1 MFGQLGVEPLIPCS
15 GIEADWKIPH
25 DSFSRFRRPPALMN
39 EIRGEKVSFRKE
51 DIVALHSLPS
61 AQAHEPYIVHAPQKR
76 GLARLVF
83 TTTILISAIFLFFGA
98 AVLAAIEGGF
108 LDGPLNARAQTALNS
123 AIGNAYHAEVGR
135 TVLRVTSTGALAL
148 KAQNVTLVEN
158 ASNKRLVTT
167 NSVFIELNPLALL
180 TGRIAVSRLEAEGA
194 TLDPSLLPQGKPI
207 DLTAIRVDGV
217 ATGLEAVFNQMDSIA
232 QLIGR
237 SNTDI
242 VRIADLQLS
251 FAGPRLRAIP
261 VVVKSIDFRRSDD
274 GSMQIDGLFTV
285 DGESAELHLRAG
297 HENGRIA
304 TIDGAAT
311 GLPLAAFLYRNQTG
325 TEQAF
330 GIRSSADLS
339 IQATRAGDGVTPA
352 LHLKGQSADGVFDA
366 GGFSSELK
374 PSEVNITY
382 DFARDR
388 VEILPSMVRIGRST
402 FPFTGAI
409 ADLDPAAAAGKQGFS
424 IDLLLQSANSSPVDV
439 PEAPLIFDA
448 KAQGRFL
455 PETHELVFEE
465 LTVSSGL
472 GTAAGSLSMTF
483 GDTSPQISFALLT
496 SKIQSAAVKQLWP
509 WWVGKTARRWVVNN
523 IFGGTVTD
531 GRIEVSL
538 PMGRIT
544 RTVGPVDLN
553 ADELSVQFN
562 IDDARVNLAGDIP
575 PLRDAAGAFK
585 LKGERL
591 DVDIQRG
598 AAYFPS
604 GRSVTLNGGDFVI
617 PNTYEKPLIAEM
629 KLDVG
634 GQADAIAELVSYRPI
649 LALQRTPFKPEDFSG
664 EMTARVGARFGLVT
678 AQQPPPPQWQA
689 EMLLDGVTV
698 NKPMAGRA
706 VSDIK
711 GSLRIDPQ
719 QAVLEAKA
727 NVDGGMMDISVVE
740 PVGAD
745 STAKRKREISGTLND
760 EVLAKLA
767 PGLSGIVSGPVA
779 LDIQI
784 DDTDRQMVSADLGRA
799 SISLPWIG
807 WSKGAGI
814 GAKATFSVLVTDDVA
829 RIDDLKLTGDG
840 FGASGALA
848 LDKSGLNS
856 GEFSS
861 VQLSKGDS
869 YAVNIKRQKSGF
881 AVSVNGSSADIRPI
895 IESMRNAPGGDDGDG
910 KRIAIDANL
919 QKVTGFHAET
929 LSNVNLSYAARGRQI
944 DAVDLSAVTDSGQ
957 AVVAK
962 LTKNG
967 ADNILELTSGDAGSL
982 ARFANIYS
990 NMRGGLLNLKLRD
1003 RGGSSWRGNV
1013 DIRKFSL
1020 VNEAR
1025 LQSIVSTPTGA
1036 DGRSLNQAVKKNI
1049 DVSSARFERGSAN
1062 VALDN
1067 GSVAIEGG
1075 VVRGVDVGATFQG
1088 TVRDKN
1094 GNMDMTG
1101 TFMPAYGLNRLFGE
1115 LPIIGVLLGNGRD
1128 RGLLGITFKLV
1139 GPFAKPNLTIN
1150 PLSIIAPGVFR
1161 SIFEFQ

>member
-1 MFGQLGVEPLIPCS
+1 
-15 GIEADWKIPH
+15 
-25 DSFSRFRRPPALMN
+25 MN

-61 AQAHEPYIVHAPQKR
+61 AQAHDPCIVHAPNKR
-76 GLARLVF
+76 GITHRVF
-83 TTTILISAIFLFFGA
+83 TATAFIVSIVLLLGA
-98 AVLAAIEGGF
+98 ALVAAIEGGA
-108 LDGPLNARAQTALNS
+108 LDEPLNARAQAALNA
-123 AIGNAYHAEVGR
+123 AIGSGYHAEVGS
-135 TVLRVTSTGALAL
+135 TVLRVTASGALAL
-148 KAQNVTLVEN
+148 KARDVTLVQN
-158 ASNKRLVTT
+158 VSDKRLVTT
-167 NSVFIELNPLALL
+167 NSVFIELNPLALI
-180 TGRIAVSRLEAEGA
+180 TGRIAVSRIEAEGA

-207 DLTAIRVDGV
+207 DLTAIRVADV
-217 ATGLEAVFNQMDSIA
+217 AAGLEVVFNQIDSIS
-232 QLIGR
+232 QLISR
-237 SNTDI
+237 SNTET
-242 VRIADLQLS
+242 VRIADLRLS
-251 FAGPRLRAIP
+251 FAGLRQRIVP
-261 VVVKSIDFRRSDD
+261 VVVETLDFKRTAD
-274 GSMQIDGLFTV
+274 GSMQIDGVFSI
-285 DGESAELHLRAG
+285 DEQSSELHLRADRQ
-297 HENGRIA
+297 NGRI
-304 TIDGAAT
+304 TTLDGSAV
-311 GLPLAAFLYRNQTG
+311 GLPLSAFLHRGDTA
-325 TEQAF
+325 TELAF
-330 GIRSSADLS
+330 GVTSSADLT
-339 IQATRAGDGVTPA
+339 IKATRAAENTIPTLQLNGRSNGGA
-352 LHLKGQSADGVFDA
+352 FDA
-366 GGFSSELK
+366 GGFTSELK
-374 PSEVNITY
+374 PSELNVSY
-382 DFARDR
+382 DFARNR
-388 VEILPSMVRIGRST
+388 IEILPSIVRVGRST

-409 ADLDPAAAAGKQGFS
+409 ADLDPAVLAGKKGFS
-424 IDLLLQSANSSPVDV
+424 IDLLAQSASSSPIDV
-439 PEAPLIFDA
+439 SEAPLTFDA
-448 KAQGRFL
+448 KAQGRYL
-455 PETHELVFEE
+455 PESHELLFDE
-465 LTVSSGL
+465 LTVASGL

-496 SKIQSAAVKQLWP
+496 SKIQAAAVKQLWP
-509 WWVGKTARRWVVNN
+509 WWVGKNARRWVINN
-523 IFGGTVTD
+523 VFGGTVTE
-531 GRIEVSL
+531 GKLEVFL

-544 RTVGPVDLN
+544 RTVGPIDLN

-562 IDDARVNLAGDIP
+562 IADTRINLAGDIP

-591 DVDIQRG
+591 DVEIERG
-598 AAYFPS
+598 TAYFPS
-604 GRSVTLNGGDFVI
+604 GRSATVTGGDFVI

-629 KLDVG
+629 KLDVA

-664 EMTARVGARFGLVT
+664 EMTAEVGARFGLIT
-678 AQQPPPPQWQA
+678 AQKPPPPLWQA
-689 EMLLDGVTV
+689 QMLLNGVTV
-698 NKPMAGRA
+698 NKPFAGRNI
-706 VSDIK
+706 SDIN
-711 GSLRIDPQ
+711 GTLRIDPN
-719 QAVLEAKA
+719 QAVLDAKA
-727 NVDGGMMDISVVE
+727 DIDGGEMNISVIE
-740 PVGAD
+740 PVGSA
-745 STAKRKREISGTLND
+745 STVKRKREISGTLND
-760 EVLAKLA
+760 GELAKLA
-767 PGLSGIVSGPVA
+767 PGLAGIISGPVA
-779 LDIQI
+779 LDILINDNDQH
-784 DDTDRQMVSADLGRA
+784 TVSADLGNA

-814 GAKATFSVLVTDDVA
+814 GAKATFSASTTDGVTH
-829 RIDDLKLTGDG
+829 IDGLKLNGDG
-840 FGASGALA
+840 FGAAGALV

-861 VQLSKGDS
+861 VQLSKGDN
-869 YAVNIKRQKSGF
+869 YAVSIKRQKNGF
-881 AVSVNGSSADIRPI
+881 AVNVNGSSADMRPV
-895 IESMRNAPGGDDGDG
+895 IESLRSGSGDGDGGGDGDG
-910 KRIAIDANL
+910 KRIAISANL
-919 QKVTGFHAET
+919 QQVTGFHSET
-929 LSNVNLSYAARGRQI
+929 LSNVNLNYAARGKQI

-957 AVVAK
+957 AVVATI
-962 LTKNG
+962 TKNG

-1003 RGGSSWRGNV
+1003 RGGSSWRGSV

-1067 GSVAIEGG
+1067 GSIAVDSG

-1115 LPIIGVLLGNGRD
+1115 LPIIGVILGNGRD

>member
-1 MFGQLGVEPLIPCS
+1 
-15 GIEADWKIPH
+15 
-25 DSFSRFRRPPALMN
+25 MN

-51 DIVALHSLPS
+51 DIVVLHSLPS
-61 AQAHEPYIVHAPQKR
+61 AQAHDPCIVHAPNKR
-76 GLARLVF
+76 GIAHLVF
-83 TTTILISAIFLFFGA
+83 TATAVIASIVLLLGA
-98 AVLAAIEGGF
+98 ALVAAIEGGF
-108 LDGPLNARAQTALNS
+108 LDEPLNARAQTALNA
-123 AIGNAYHAEVGR
+123 AIGSGYHAEVGS
-135 TVLRVTSTGALAL
+135 TVLRVTGNGALAL
-148 KAQNVTLVEN
+148 KAQDVTLVEN
-158 ASNKRLVTT
+158 VSNKRLVTT
-167 NSVFIELNPLALL
+167 NSVFIELNPLALV
-180 TGRIAVSRLEAEGA
+180 TGRIAVSRIEAEGA

-207 DLTAIRVDGV
+207 DLTAIRVADV
-217 ATGLEAVFNQMDSIA
+217 AGGLEVVFNQIDSIS
-232 QLIGR
+232 QLISR
-237 SNTDI
+237 SNTET
-242 VRIADLQLS
+242 VRIADLRLS
-251 FAGPRLRAIP
+251 FAGLRQRIVP
-261 VVVKSIDFRRSDD
+261 VVVETLDFKRTAD
-274 GSMQIDGLFTV
+274 GSMQIDGAFSV
-285 DGESAELHLRAG
+285 DGQSSELHLRADRQS
-297 HENGRIA
+297 GRIA
-304 TIDGAAT
+304 TLNGSAI
-311 GLPLAAFLYRNQTG
+311 GLPLSAFLHRNDTA
-325 TEQAF
+325 TELAF
-330 GIRSSADLS
+330 GIKSSADLA
-339 IQATRAGDGVTPA
+339 IKATRAAENTPPA
-352 LHLKGQSADGVFDA
+352 LQLNGRSNGGAFDA
-366 GGFSSELK
+366 GGFTSELKSSELNV
-374 PSEVNITY
+374 SY

-388 VEILPSMVRIGRST
+388 IEILPSMVRVGRST

-409 ADLDPAAAAGKQGFS
+409 ADIDPAVLAGKKGFS
-424 IDLLLQSANSSPVDV
+424 IDLLLQAASSSPVDV
-439 PEAPLIFDA
+439 SEAPLMFDA
-448 KAQGRFL
+448 KAQGRYL
-455 PETHELVFEE
+455 SESRQLVFDE
-465 LTVSSGL
+465 LTVASGL

-483 GDTSPQISFALLT
+483 GETSPQISFALLT

-509 WWVGKTARRWVVNN
+509 WWVGKTARRWVTNN

-531 GRIEVSL
+531 GKIEVFL

-544 RTVGPVDLN
+544 RTVGPIDLN
-553 ADELSVQFN
+553 AEELSVEFN
-562 IDDARVNLAGDIP
+562 IADTRVNLAGDIP

-591 DVDIQRG
+591 DVEIERG
-598 AAYFPS
+598 TAYFPS
-604 GRSVTLNGGDFVI
+604 GRSATVNGGNFVI

-664 EMTARVGARFGLVT
+664 EMTAQVGARFGLVT
-678 AQQPPPPQWQA
+678 AQKPPPPQWQA
-689 EMLLDGVTV
+689 EMLLNGVTV
-698 NKPMAGRA
+698 NKPIAGRA
-706 VSDIK
+706 ISDIK
-711 GSLRIDPQ
+711 GSMRIDPQ

-727 NVDGGMMDISVVE
+727 DIDGGPMDISLVE

-745 STAKRKREISGTLND
+745 STVKRKREVSGTLD
-760 EVLAKLA
+760 DKALAKLA
-767 PGLSGIVSGPVA
+767 PGLAGIVSGPVA

-784 DDTDRQMVSADLGRA
+784 DDTDRQTVSADLGNA
-799 SISLPWIG
+799 AISLPWIG

-814 GAKATFSVLVTDDVA
+814 GAKATFSVSTTDA
-829 RIDDLKLTGDG
+829 LAHIDDLKLTGDG
-840 FGASGALA
+840 FGASGALV
-848 LDKSGLNS
+848 LDKTGLNS

-861 VQLSKGDS
+861 VQLSKGDN
-869 YAVNIKRQKSGF
+869 YAVSIKRQKSGF
-881 AVSVNGSSADIRPI
+881 GVSVNGSSADIRPI
-895 IESMRNAPGGDDGDG
+895 IESMRTSSGDNDGDG
-910 KRIAIDANL
+910 KRITIDASL
-919 QKVTGFHAET
+919 QQVTGFHSET
-929 LSNVNLSYAARGRQI
+929 LSNVNLSYAARGKQI

-1003 RGGSSWRGNV
+1003 RGGSSWRGNI

-1067 GSVAIEGG
+1067 GSIAIEGG

>member
-1 MFGQLGVEPLIPCS
+1 
-15 GIEADWKIPH
+15 
-25 DSFSRFRRPPALMN
+25 MN

-61 AQAHEPYIVHAPQKR
+61 AQAHDPCIVHAPNKR
-76 GLARLVF
+76 GIMHLAF
-83 TTTILISAIFLFFGA
+83 TIA
-98 AVLAAIEGGF
+98 AVVASIILLIGALLVAAIEGGF
-108 LDGPLNARAQTALNS
+108 LDEPLNARAQMALNTATGS
-123 AIGNAYHAEVGR
+123 NYHAEVGS
-135 TVLRVTSTGALAL
+135 TVLRVTSNGALAL

-167 NSVFIELNPLALL
+167 NSVFIELNPLALM
-180 TGRIAVSRLEAEGA
+180 TGRIAVSRIEAEGA
-194 TLDPSLLPQGKPI
+194 MLDPSLLPQGKPI
-207 DLTAIRVDGV
+207 DLAAIRVADV
-217 ATGLEAVFNQMDSIA
+217 ADGLEVVFSQIDNIS

-237 SNTDI
+237 SDTET

-251 FAGPRLRAIP
+251 FSGPRQRVVP
-261 VVVKSIDFRRSDD
+261 VVVETVDFKRTAD
-274 GSMQIDGLFTV
+274 GSMQIDGVFSV
-285 DGESAELHLRAG
+285 DGQSSQLHLRADRQS
-297 HENGRIA
+297 GRVTA
-304 TIDGAAT
+304 LDGSAI
-311 GLPLAAFLYRNQTG
+311 GLPLSAFLHRDDTA
-325 TEQAF
+325 TELAF
-330 GIRSSADLS
+330 GIKSSADLS
-339 IQATRAGDGVTPA
+339 IKATRAAENTPPTLQLNGRSNGGA
-352 LHLKGQSADGVFDA
+352 FDA
-366 GGFSSELK
+366 GGFTSELK
-374 PSEVNITY
+374 PSELNVSY
-382 DFARDR
+382 DFVRDR
-388 VEILPSMVRIGRST
+388 IEILPSMVRVGRST

-409 ADLDPAAAAGKQGFS
+409 ADLDPAALAGKKGFS
-424 IDLLLQSANSSPVDV
+424 VDLLLQSASSSPIDV
-439 PEAPLIFDA
+439 TEAPLIFDA
-448 KAQGRFL
+448 KAQGRYL
-455 PETHELVFEE
+455 PESHQLVFDE
-465 LTVSSGL
+465 LTVASGL

-483 GDTSPQISFALLT
+483 GETSPQISFALLT

-509 WWVGKTARRWVVNN
+509 WWVGKTARRWVINN

-531 GRIEVSL
+531 GKIEVFL

-544 RTVGPVDLN
+544 RTVGPIDLN
-553 ADELSVQFN
+553 AEELSVQFN
-562 IDDARVNLAGDIP
+562 IADARVNLAGDIP
-575 PLRDAAGAFK
+575 PLRDAAGAFN
-585 LKGERL
+585 LKGERM
-591 DVDIQRG
+591 DVKIQRG
-598 AAYFPS
+598 TAYFPS
-604 GRSVTLNGGDFVI
+604 GRSATVNGGDFVI

-629 KLDVG
+629 KLDVA

-664 EMTARVGARFGLVT
+664 EMTAQVGARFGLVT
-678 AQQPPPPQWQA
+678 AQKPPPPQWQA
-689 EMLLDGVTV
+689 QMSLNGVTV
-698 NKPMAGRA
+698 NKPFAGRNI
-706 VSDIK
+706 SDIK
-711 GSLRIDPQ
+711 GTMRIDPV

-727 NVDGGMMDISVVE
+727 DIDGGEMNISVVE
-740 PVGAD
+740 PVGAS
-745 STAKRKREISGTLND
+745 STVARKREISGTLND
-760 EVLAKLA
+760 GDLAKLA
-767 PGLSGIVSGPVA
+767 PGLAGIVSGPVG
-779 LDIQI
+779 LDILVNDNDQH
-784 DDTDRQMVSADLGRA
+784 TVSADLGNA
-799 SISLPWIG
+799 SLSLPWIG

-814 GAKATFSVLVTDDVA
+814 GAKATFSATTTEGVTQ
-829 RIDDLKLTGDG
+829 ISNLKLNGDG
-840 FGASGALA
+840 FGAAGSLV

-861 VQLSKGDS
+861 VHLSKGDN

-881 AVSVNGSSADIRPI
+881 AVSVNGSSADMRPV
-895 IESMRNAPGGDDGDG
+895 IESLRNGSGDGDGDG
-910 KRIAIDANL
+910 KRIAINANL
-919 QKVTGFHAET
+919 QQVTGFHSEA
-929 LSNVNLSYAARGRQI
+929 LSNVNLNYVARGKQI

-962 LTKNG
+962 LTKDG
-967 ADNILELTSGDAGSL
+967 ADNTLELTSGDAGSL

-1003 RGGSSWRGNV
+1003 RGGSSWRGNI

-1025 LQSIVSTPTGA
+1025 LQSIVSTPAGA
-1036 DGRSLNQAVKKNI
+1036 DGRSLNQAVKRDI

-1067 GSVAIEGG
+1067 GSIVIDGG

>member
-1 MFGQLGVEPLIPCS
+1 
-15 GIEADWKIPH
+15 
-25 DSFSRFRRPPALMN
+25 MN

-61 AQAHEPYIVHAPQKR
+61 AQAHDPCIVHAPNKR
-76 GLARLVF
+76 GITHLAF
-83 TTTILISAIFLFFGA
+83 TIA
-98 AVLAAIEGGF
+98 AVVASIILLIGALLVAAIEGGF
-108 LDGPLNARAQTALNS
+108 LDEPLNARAQMALNTATGS
-123 AIGNAYHAEVGR
+123 NYHAEVGS
-135 TVLRVTSTGALAL
+135 TVLRVTSNGALAL

-167 NSVFIELNPLALL
+167 NSVFIELNPLALI
-180 TGRIAVSRLEAEGA
+180 TGRIAVSRIEAEGA
-194 TLDPSLLPQGKPI
+194 MLDPSLLPQGKPI
-207 DLTAIRVDGV
+207 DLAAIRVADV
-217 ATGLEAVFNQMDSIA
+217 ADGLEVVFSQIDNIS

-237 SNTDI
+237 SDTET

-251 FAGPRLRAIP
+251 FAGPRQRVVP
-261 VVVKSIDFRRSDD
+261 VVVETVDFKRTAD
-274 GSMQIDGLFTV
+274 GSMQIDGVFSV
-285 DGESAELHLRAG
+285 DGQSSQLHLRADWQS
-297 HENGRIA
+297 GRVTA
-304 TIDGAAT
+304 LDGSAI
-311 GLPLAAFLYRNQTG
+311 GLPLSAFLHRDDTA
-325 TEQAF
+325 TELAF
-330 GIRSSADLS
+330 GIKSSADLT
-339 IQATRAGDGVTPA
+339 IKATRAAENTPPTLQLSGRSNDGA
-352 LHLKGQSADGVFDA
+352 FDA
-366 GGFSSELK
+366 GGFTSELK
-374 PSEVNITY
+374 PSELNVSY

-388 VEILPSMVRIGRST
+388 IEILPSMVRVGRST

-409 ADLDPAAAAGKQGFS
+409 ADLDPAVLAGKTGFS
-424 IDLLLQSANSSPVDV
+424 IDLLLQAASSSPVDV
-439 PEAPLIFDA
+439 TEAPLIFDA
-448 KAQGRFL
+448 KAQGRYL
-455 PETHELVFEE
+455 PESHQLVFDE
-465 LTVSSGL
+465 LTVASGL

-483 GDTSPQISFALLT
+483 GETSPQISFALLT

-509 WWVGKTARRWVVNN
+509 WWVGKTARRWVINN

-531 GRIEVSL
+531 GKIEVFL

-544 RTVGPVDLN
+544 RTVGPIDLN
-553 ADELSVQFN
+553 AEELSVQFN
-562 IDDARVNLAGDIP
+562 IADARVNLAGDIP

-585 LKGERL
+585 LKGEHL
-591 DVDIQRG
+591 DVDIQKG
-598 AAYFPS
+598 TAYFPS
-604 GRSVTLNGGDFVI
+604 GRSVTLNGGDFKI

-634 GQADAIAELVSYRPI
+634 GEADAIAELVTYRPI
-649 LALQRTPFKPEDFSG
+649 SALQRTPFKPEDFSG
-664 EMTARVGARFGLVT
+664 KMTAQVGARFGLVT
-678 AQQPPPPQWQA
+678 AQKPPPPQWQA

-698 NKPMAGRA
+698 NKPIAGRTI
-706 VSDIK
+706 SDIK
-711 GSLRIDPQ
+711 GSLRVDPQ

-727 NVDGGMMDISVVE
+727 DIDGGLMDISMVE
-740 PVGAD
+740 PVGAG
-745 STAKRKREISGTLND
+745 SAIKRKREISGTLND

-767 PGLSGIVSGPVA
+767 PGLGGIISGPVG

-784 DDTDRQMVSADLGRA
+784 DDTNRQTVLADLGNA
-799 SISLPWIG
+799 SISLPWIN

-814 GAKATFSVLVTDDVA
+814 GAKATFSIPAADETVH
-829 RIDDLKLTGDG
+829 INDLKFTGDG
-840 FGASGALA
+840 FGASGSLFI
-848 LDKSGLNS
+848 DKAGLTS

-869 YAVNIKRQKSGF
+869 YALNIKRQKNGF
-881 AVSVNGSSADIRPI
+881 GVSVNGSSADIRPI
-895 IESMRNAPGGDDGDG
+895 IESMRTSSGGNSVDG
-910 KRIAIDANL
+910 KRISIDASL
-919 QKVTGFHAET
+919 QQVTGFHSEI
-929 LSNVNLSYAARGRQI
+929 LSNVNLRYVARGSQI

-962 LTKNG
+962 LTKDG
-967 ADNILELTSGDAGSL
+967 ADNMLELTSGDAGSL

-1003 RGGSSWRGNV
+1003 RGGSSWRGNI

-1067 GSVAIEGG
+1067 GTIAIDSG

-1088 TVRDKN
+1088 TVRDAN

-1115 LPIIGVLLGNGRD
+1115 LPLIGVLLGNGRD

>member
-1 MFGQLGVEPLIPCS
+1 
-15 GIEADWKIPH
+15 
-25 DSFSRFRRPPALMN
+25 MN

-61 AQAHEPYIVHAPQKR
+61 AQAHDPCIVHAPNKR
-76 GLARLVF
+76 GVAHLVF
-83 TTTILISAIFLFFGA
+83 TTTIVITAIFLLLGA

-123 AIGNAYHAEVGR
+123 AIGTGYHAEVGS
-135 TVLRVTSTGALAL
+135 TVLRVTSNGALAL
-148 KAQNVTLVEN
+148 KAQDVTLVEN

-207 DLTAIRVDGV
+207 DLTAIRVADV
-217 ATGLEAVFNQMDSIA
+217 AGGLEVVFNQIDSIS
-232 QLIGR
+232 QLISR
-237 SNTDI
+237 SNTET
-242 VRIADLQLS
+242 VRLADLQLS
-251 FAGPRLRAIP
+251 VAGPRKRAIP
-261 VVVKSIDFRRSDD
+261 VVVKSVDFKRGDD
-274 GSMQIDGLFTV
+274 GSMQIDGLFSV
-285 DGESAELHLRAG
+285 DGESAELHLRANG
-297 HENGRIA
+297 ANGRIA
-304 TIDGAAT
+304 SLEGAAT
-311 GLPLAAFLYRNQTG
+311 GLPLAAFLHRNQTE

-339 IQATRAGDGVTPA
+339 INATRAGQGLTPT
-352 LHLKGQSADGVFDA
+352 LQLKGRSAEGVFDA

-374 PSEVNITY
+374 SSDVNITY
-382 DFARDR
+382 DFGRDR
-388 VEILPSMVRIGRST
+388 IEILPSMVRIGRST

-409 ADLDPAAAAGKQGFS
+409 ADLDPAATAGKPGFS
-424 IDLLLQSANSSPVDV
+424 IDLLLQSASSSPVDV
-439 PEAPLIFDA
+439 SEAPLIFDA

-455 PETHELVFEE
+455 PETHELVFQE
-465 LTVSSGL
+465 LTVASAL

-509 WWVGKTARRWVVNN
+509 WWVGKTARRWVINN

-531 GRIEVSL
+531 GKLEVFL

-544 RTVGPVDLN
+544 RTVGPIDLN
-553 ADELSVQFN
+553 AEELSVQFN
-562 IDDARVNLAGDIP
+562 IADARVNLAGDIP
-575 PLRDAAGAFK
+575 PLRDAAGVFK
-585 LKGERL
+585 LKGEHL
-591 DVDIQRG
+591 DVEIERG
-598 AAYFPS
+598 TAYFPS
-604 GRSVTLNGGDFVI
+604 GRSATVNGGNFVI

-664 EMTARVGARFGLVT
+664 EMTAQVGARFGLVT
-678 AQQPPPPQWQA
+678 AQKPPPPQWQA
-689 EMLLDGVTV
+689 QMLLNGVTV
-698 NKPMAGRA
+698 NKPIAGRSI
-706 VSDIK
+706 SDIK
-711 GSLRIDPQ
+711 GTLRIDPN

-727 NVDGGMMDISVVE
+727 DIDGGEMDISVVE
-740 PVGAD
+740 PVGAA
-745 STAKRKREISGTLND
+745 STVKRKREISGTLND
-760 EVLAKLA
+760 GELAKLA
-767 PGLSGIVSGPVA
+767 PGLAGIISGPVA
-779 LDIQI
+779 LDILINDNDQH
-784 DDTDRQMVSADLGRA
+784 TVSADLGNA

-814 GAKATFSVLVTDDVA
+814 GAKATFSASTTDGVTQ
-829 RIDDLKLTGDG
+829 IDDLKLNGDG
-840 FGASGALA
+840 FGATGALV

-856 GEFSS
+856 GAFSS
-861 VQLSKGDS
+861 VQLAKGDN
-869 YAVNIKRQKSGF
+869 YAVDIKRQKGGF
-881 AVSVNGSSADIRPI
+881 AVSVNGSSADMRPVI
-895 IESMRNAPGGDDGDG
+895 DSLRSGSGDGDGNGDG
-910 KRIAIDANL
+910 KRISINANL
-919 QKVTGFHAET
+919 QQVTGFHSET
-929 LSNVNLSYAARGRQI
+929 LSNVNLSYAARGKQI
-944 DAVDLSAVTDSGQ
+944 DGVDLSAVTDSGQ

-1062 VALDN
+1062 IALDN
-1067 GSVAIEGG
+1067 GSIAIDSG

-1088 TVRDKN
+1088 TVRDAN

>member
-1 MFGQLGVEPLIPCS
+1 
-15 GIEADWKIPH
+15 
-25 DSFSRFRRPPALMN
+25 MN

-51 DIVALHSLPS
+51 DIVVLHSLPS
-61 AQAHEPYIVHAPQKR
+61 AQAHDPCIVHAPNKR
-76 GLARLVF
+76 GVAHLVV
-83 TTTILISAIFLFFGA
+83 TTTIVITAIFLLLGA

-123 AIGNAYHAEVGR
+123 AIGSGYHAEVGS
-135 TVLRVTSTGALAL
+135 TVLRVNSNGALAL
-148 KAQNVTLVEN
+148 KAQDVTLVEN

-180 TGRIAVSRLEAEGA
+180 TGRIAMSRLEAEGA

-207 DLTAIRVDGV
+207 DLTAIRVADV
-217 ATGLEAVFNQMDSIA
+217 AGGLEVVFNQIDSIS
-232 QLIGR
+232 QLISR
-237 SNTDI
+237 SNTET
-242 VRIADLQLS
+242 VRLADLQLS
-251 FAGPRLRAIP
+251 VAGPRKRAIP
-261 VVVKSIDFRRSDD
+261 VVVKSLDFKRGDD
-274 GSMQIDGLFTV
+274 GSMQIDGLFSI
-285 DGESAELHLRAG
+285 DGESAELHLRANG
-297 HENGRIA
+297 ANGRIA
-304 TIDGAAT
+304 SLDGAAT
-311 GLPLAAFLYRNQTG
+311 GLPLAAFLHRNQTE

-339 IQATRAGDGVTPA
+339 INATRAGQGLMPT
-352 LHLKGQSADGVFDA
+352 LQLKGQSAEGVFDA

-382 DFARDR
+382 DFGRDR
-388 VEILPSMVRIGRST
+388 IEILPSMVRIGRST

-409 ADLDPAAAAGKQGFS
+409 ADLDPAATAGKPGFS
-424 IDLLLQSANSSPVDV
+424 IDLLLQSASSSPVDV
-439 PEAPLIFDA
+439 SEAPLIFDA

-455 PETHELVFEE
+455 PETHELVFQE
-465 LTVSSGL
+465 LTVASAL

-509 WWVGKTARRWVVNN
+509 WWVGKTARRWVINN

-531 GRIEVSL
+531 GKIEVFL

-544 RTVGPVDLN
+544 RTVGPIDLN
-553 ADELSVQFN
+553 AEELSVQFN
-562 IDDARVNLAGDIP
+562 IADARVNLAGDIP
-575 PLRDAAGAFK
+575 PLRDAAGVFK
-585 LKGERL
+585 LKGEYL
-591 DVDIQRG
+591 DVEIERG
-598 AAYFPS
+598 TAYFPS
-604 GRSVTLNGGDFVI
+604 GRSATVNGGNFVI

-664 EMTARVGARFGLVT
+664 EMTAQVGARFGLVT
-678 AQQPPPPQWQA
+678 AQKPPPPQWQA
-689 EMLLDGVTV
+689 QMLLNGVTV
-698 NKPMAGRA
+698 NKPIAGRSI
-706 VSDIK
+706 SDIK

-719 QAVLEAKA
+719 QAVLEAQA
-727 NVDGGMMDISVVE
+727 DIDGGPMTISLVE

-745 STAKRKREISGTLND
+745 STVKRKREVSGTLND
-760 EVLAKLA
+760 QALAKLA
-767 PGLSGIVSGPVA
+767 PGLAGIVSGPVS

-784 DDTDRQMVSADLGRA
+784 DDSNRQTVSADLGNA
-799 SISLPWIG
+799 QISLPWIG

-814 GAKATFSVLVTDDVA
+814 GAKATFSVSTSDDMA
-829 RIDDLKLTGDG
+829 HIDDLKLTGDG
-840 FGASGALA
+840 FGAAGALV

-856 GEFSS
+856 GELSS
-861 VQLSKGDS
+861 VQLSKGDN
-869 YAVNIKRQKSGF
+869 YAVSIKRQKGGF
-881 AVSVNGSSADIRPI
+881 AVNVNGSSADMRPV
-895 IESMRNAPGGDDGDG
+895 IESLRSGSGDGDG
-910 KRIAIDANL
+910 DGDGGGKRISINANL
-919 QKVTGFHAET
+919 QQVTGFHSET
-929 LSNVNLSYAARGRQI
+929 LSNVNLSYAARGKQI
-944 DAVDLSAVTDSGQ
+944 DAIDLSAVTDSGQ

-967 ADNILELTSGDAGSL
+967 ADNTLELTSGDAGSL

-1062 VALDN
+1062 IALDN
-1067 GSVAIEGG
+1067 GSIAIDSG

-1088 TVRDKN
+1088 TVRDAN

>member
-1 MFGQLGVEPLIPCS
+1 
-15 GIEADWKIPH
+15 
-25 DSFSRFRRPPALMN
+25 MN

-51 DIVALHSLPS
+51 DIVVLHSLPS
-61 AQAHEPYIVHAPQKR
+61 AQAHDPCIVHAPNKR
-76 GLARLVF
+76 GIPHLVF
-83 TTTILISAIFLFFGA
+83 TVTAVIVSIVLLLGA
-98 AVLAAIEGGF
+98 ALVAAIEGGF
-108 LDGPLNARAQTALNS
+108 LDEPLNARAQTALNA
-123 AIGNAYHAEVGR
+123 AIGSGYHAEVGS
-135 TVLRVTSTGALAL
+135 TVLRVTSNGALAL
-148 KAQNVTLVEN
+148 KAQDVTLLES

-167 NSVFIELNPLALL
+167 DSVFIELNPLALV

-207 DLTAIRVDGV
+207 DLTAIRVADV
-217 ATGLEAVFNQMDSIA
+217 AGGLEVVFNQIDNIS

-237 SNTDI
+237 SNTET
-242 VRIADLQLS
+242 VRIADLRLS
-251 FAGPRLRAIP
+251 FAGPRQRIVP
-261 VVVKSIDFRRSDD
+261 VVVEAVDFKRTAD
-274 GSMQIDGLFTV
+274 GSMQIDGAFSI
-285 DGESAELHLRAG
+285 DGQSSELHLRADRQ
-297 HENGRIA
+297 NGRI
-304 TIDGAAT
+304 TTLDGSAI
-311 GLPLAAFLYRNQTG
+311 GLPLSAFLHRNDTA
-325 TEQAF
+325 TELAF
-330 GIRSSADLS
+330 GVTSSADLT
-339 IQATRAGDGVTPA
+339 IKATRAAENTTPTLQLNGRSNGGA
-352 LHLKGQSADGVFDA
+352 FDA
-366 GGFSSELK
+366 GGFTSELK
-374 PSEVNITY
+374 PSELNVSY
-382 DFARDR
+382 DFARNR
-388 VEILPSMVRIGRST
+388 VEILPSMVRVGRST

-409 ADLDPAAAAGKQGFS
+409 ADVDPAALAGKKGFS
-424 IDLLLQSANSSPVDV
+424 IDLLLQAASSSPIDV
-439 PEAPLIFDA
+439 TEAPLIFDA
-448 KAQGRFL
+448 KAQGRYL
-455 PETHELVFEE
+455 SESHQLVFDE
-465 LTVSSGL
+465 LTVASGL

-483 GDTSPQISFALLT
+483 GETSPQISFALLT

-509 WWVGKTARRWVVNN
+509 WWVGKNARRWVINN

-531 GRIEVSL
+531 GKLEVSL

-544 RTVGPVDLN
+544 RTVGPIDLN
-553 ADELSVQFN
+553 AEELSVQFN
-562 IDDARVNLAGDIP
+562 IADTRVNLAGDIP

-591 DVDIQRG
+591 DVEIERG
-598 AAYFPS
+598 TAYFPS
-604 GRSVTLNGGDFVI
+604 GRSATVNGGNFVI

-664 EMTARVGARFGLVT
+664 EMTAEVGARFGLIT
-678 AQQPPPPQWQA
+678 AQKPPPPQWQA
-689 EMLLDGVTV
+689 QMLLNGVTV
-698 NKPMAGRA
+698 NKPFAGRA
-706 VSDIK
+706 ISDIK
-711 GSLRIDPQ
+711 GTMRIDPN

-727 NVDGGMMDISVVE
+727 DIDGGEMDISVVE
-740 PVGAD
+740 PVG
-745 STAKRKREISGTLND
+745 TASKVARKREISGTLND
-760 EVLAKLA
+760 GELAKLA
-767 PGLSGIVSGPVA
+767 PGLAGIISGPVG
-779 LDIQI
+779 LDILINDNDQH
-784 DDTDRQMVSADLGRA
+784 TVSADLGNA

-814 GAKATFSVLVTDDVA
+814 SAKATFLASTTNGVTQ
-829 RIDDLKLTGDG
+829 IDDLKLNGDG
-840 FGASGALA
+840 FGAKGALV

-856 GEFSS
+856 GQFSS
-861 VQLSKGDS
+861 VQLSKGDN
-869 YAVNIKRQKSGF
+869 YDVNIKRQKGGF
-881 AVSVNGSSADIRPI
+881 AVAVNGSSADMRPI
-895 IESMRNAPGGDDGDG
+895 IENLRSGSGDGDGDGDG
-910 KRIAIDANL
+910 KRIALNANL
-919 QKVTGFHAET
+919 QQVTGFHSET
-929 LSNVNLSYAARGRQI
+929 LSNVNLSYAARGKQI
-944 DAVDLSAVTDSGQ
+944 DTVDLSAVTDSGQ

-962 LTKNG
+962 LTKDG
-967 ADNILELTSGDAGSL
+967 ADNTLELTSGDAGSL

-1003 RGGSSWRGNV
+1003 RGGSSWRGNI

-1067 GSVAIEGG
+1067 GSIAIDSG

>member
-1 MFGQLGVEPLIPCS
+1 
-15 GIEADWKIPH
+15 
-25 DSFSRFRRPPALMN
+25 MN

-61 AQAHEPYIVHAPQKR
+61 AQAHDPCIVHAPNKR
-76 GLARLVF
+76 GITHLAF
-83 TTTILISAIFLFFGA
+83 TIA
-98 AVLAAIEGGF
+98 AVVASIILLIGALLVAAIEGGL
-108 LDGPLNARAQTALNS
+108 LDEPLNARAQMALNTATGS
-123 AIGNAYHAEVGR
+123 NYHAEVGS
-135 TVLRVTSTGALAL
+135 TVLRVTSNGALAL

-167 NSVFIELNPLALL
+167 NSVFIELNPLALI
-180 TGRIAVSRLEAEGA
+180 TGRIAVSRIEAEGA
-194 TLDPSLLPQGKPI
+194 MLDPSLLPQGKPI
-207 DLTAIRVDGV
+207 DLAAIRIADV
-217 ATGLEAVFNQMDSIA
+217 ADGLEVVFSQIDNIS

-237 SNTDI
+237 SDTET

-251 FAGPRLRAIP
+251 FSGPRQRVVP
-261 VVVKSIDFRRSDD
+261 VVVETVDFKRTAD
-274 GSMQIDGLFTV
+274 GSMQIDGVFSV
-285 DGESAELHLRAG
+285 DGQSSQLHLRADRQS
-297 HENGRIA
+297 GRVTA
-304 TIDGAAT
+304 LDGSAI
-311 GLPLAAFLYRNQTG
+311 GLPLSAFLHRDDTA
-325 TEQAF
+325 TELAF
-330 GIRSSADLS
+330 GIKSSADLT
-339 IQATRAGDGVTPA
+339 IKATRAAENTPPTLQLNGRSNGGA
-352 LHLKGQSADGVFDA
+352 FDA
-366 GGFSSELK
+366 GGFTSELK
-374 PSEVNITY
+374 PSELNVSY
-382 DFARDR
+382 DFVRDR
-388 VEILPSMVRIGRST
+388 IEILPSMVRVGRST

-409 ADLDPAAAAGKQGFS
+409 ADLDPAVLAGKKGFS
-424 IDLLLQSANSSPVDV
+424 IDLLLQAASSSPVDV
-439 PEAPLIFDA
+439 TEAPLIFDA
-448 KAQGRFL
+448 KAQGRYL
-455 PETHELVFEE
+455 PETHQLVFDE
-465 LTVSSGL
+465 LTVASGL

-483 GDTSPQISFALLT
+483 GETSPQISFALLT

-509 WWVGKTARRWVVNN
+509 WWVGKTARRWVINN

-531 GRIEVSL
+531 GKIEVFL

-544 RTVGPVDLN
+544 RTVGPIDLN
-553 ADELSVQFN
+553 AEELSVQFN
-562 IDDARVNLAGDIP
+562 IADARVNLAGDIP
-575 PLRDAAGAFK
+575 PLRDAAGAFN
-585 LKGERL
+585 LKGERM
-591 DVDIQRG
+591 DVKIQRG
-598 AAYFPS
+598 TAYFPS
-604 GRSVTLNGGDFVI
+604 GRSATVNGGDFVI

-629 KLDVG
+629 KLDVA

-664 EMTARVGARFGLVT
+664 EMTAQVGARFGLVT
-678 AQQPPPPQWQA
+678 AQKPPPPQWQA
-689 EMLLDGVTV
+689 QMSLNGVTV
-698 NKPMAGRA
+698 NKPFAGRNI
-706 VSDIK
+706 SDIK
-711 GSLRIDPQ
+711 GTMRIDPV

-727 NVDGGMMDISVVE
+727 DIDGGEMNISVVE
-740 PVGAD
+740 PVGAS
-745 STAKRKREISGTLND
+745 STVARKREISGTLND
-760 EVLAKLA
+760 GDLAKLA
-767 PGLSGIVSGPVA
+767 PGLAGIVSGPVG
-779 LDIQI
+779 LDILVNDNDQH
-784 DDTDRQMVSADLGRA
+784 TVSADLGNA
-799 SISLPWIG
+799 SLSLPWIG

-814 GAKATFSVLVTDDVA
+814 SAKATFSATTTEGVTQ
-829 RIDDLKLTGDG
+829 ISNLKLNGDG
-840 FGASGALA
+840 FGAAGSLV

-861 VQLSKGDS
+861 VQLSKGDN

-881 AVSVNGSSADIRPI
+881 AVSVNGSSADMRPV
-895 IESMRNAPGGDDGDG
+895 IESLRNGSDGGDGDG
-910 KRIAIDANL
+910 KRIAINANL
-919 QKVTGFHAET
+919 QQVTGFHSEA
-929 LSNVNLSYAARGRQI
+929 LSNVNLNYVARGKQI

-962 LTKNG
+962 LTKDG
-967 ADNILELTSGDAGSL
+967 ADNTLELTSGDAGSL
-982 ARFANIYS
+982 ARFTNIYS

-1003 RGGSSWRGNV
+1003 RGGSSWRGNI

-1025 LQSIVSTPTGA
+1025 LQSIVSTPAGA
-1036 DGRSLNQAVKKNI
+1036 DGRSLNQAVKRDI

-1067 GSVAIEGG
+1067 GSIVIDGG

>member
-1 MFGQLGVEPLIPCS
+1 
-15 GIEADWKIPH
+15 
-25 DSFSRFRRPPALMN
+25 MN

-51 DIVALHSLPS
+51 DIVVLHSLPS
-61 AQAHEPYIVHAPQKR
+61 AQAHDPCIVHAPERR
-76 GLARLVF
+76 GMAHLLF
-83 TTTILISAIFLFFGA
+83 TTTIVITAIILLLGA
-98 AVLAAIEGGF
+98 ALLGTIESGA

-123 AIGNAYHAEVGR
+123 ALGDGYHAEVGS
-135 TVLRVTSTGALAL
+135 TVVRVTSNGGLAL
-148 KAQNVTLVEN
+148 KAQDVTLVEN
-158 ASNKRLVTT
+158 VSNKRLVTT
-167 NSVFIELNPLALL
+167 HSVFIELNPLALL

-207 DLTAIRVDGV
+207 DLTAIRVADV
-217 ATGLEAVFNQMDSIA
+217 AGGLEIVFKQIDNIS

-237 SNTDI
+237 SNTET
-242 VRIADLQLS
+242 VRIADLKLS
-251 FAGPRLRAIP
+251 IAGPRNRVVP
-261 VVVKSIDFRRSDD
+261 VVVETVDFKRSVD
-274 GSMQIDGLFTV
+274 GSMQIDGLFAV
-285 DGESAELHLRAG
+285 DGQSSELHLRADRQ
-297 HENGRIA
+297 NGRV
-304 TIDGAAT
+304 TSLDGAAA
-311 GLPLAAFLYRNQTG
+311 GLPLSAFLYRNE
-325 TEQAF
+325 TETELAF

-339 IQATRAGDGVTPA
+339 IKATRAADGTTPT
-352 LHLKGQSADGVFDA
+352 LQLNGRSNEGVFDA

-374 PSEVNITY
+374 PSELNVTY
-382 DFARDR
+382 DFTRNR

-409 ADLDPAAAAGKQGFS
+409 ADLDPATAAGKTGFS
-424 IDLLLQSANSSPVDV
+424 LDLLSQSASSSPIDV
-439 PEAPLIFDA
+439 SEAPLIFDA

-455 PETHELVFEE
+455 SDTHQLVFDE
-465 LTVSSGL
+465 LTVASGL

-496 SKIQSAAVKQLWP
+496 SRIQSAAVKQLWP
-509 WWVGKTARRWVVNN
+509 WWVGKTARRWVINN
-523 IFGGTVTD
+523 IFGGTITD
-531 GRIEVSL
+531 GKIEIFL

-544 RTVGPVDLN
+544 RTVGPIDLN
-553 ADELSVQFN
+553 AEELSVQFN
-562 IDDARVNLAGDIP
+562 IADARVNLAGDIP

-585 LKGERL
+585 LKGEHL
-591 DVDIQRG
+591 DVEIEHG
-598 AAYFPS
+598 TAYFPS
-604 GRSVTLNGGDFVI
+604 GRSATLNGGNFVI

-664 EMTARVGARFGLVT
+664 DMTAQVGARFGLVT
-678 AQQPPPPQWQA
+678 AQNPPPPQWQA
-689 EMLLDGVTV
+689 QMLLDGVTV
-698 NKPMAGRA
+698 NKPIAGRA
-706 VSDIK
+706 ISDIK
-711 GSLRIDPQ
+711 GTLRIDPQ
-719 QAVLEAKA
+719 QAVLQAKA
-727 NVDGGMMDISVVE
+727 DIDGGAMDISLVE
-740 PVGAD
+740 PVGVN
-745 STAKRKREISGTLND
+745 STVARKREISGTLRD
-760 EVLAKLA
+760 GELAKLA
-767 PGLSGIVSGPVA
+767 PGLAGIINGPVS
-779 LDIQI
+779 LDILI
-784 DDTDRQMVSADLGRA
+784 DDKDQHTVSADLGNA

-814 GAKATFSVLVTDDVA
+814 AAKATFSASSTDGVTQ
-829 RIDDLKLTGDG
+829 IDDLKLSGDS
-840 FGASGALA
+840 FGASGALV
-848 LDKSGLNS
+848 LDRSGLSS
-856 GEFSS
+856 GAFSS
-861 VQLSKGDS
+861 VQLAKGDN

-881 AVSVNGSSADIRPI
+881 SVSVNGSSADMRPV
-895 IESMRNAPGGDDGDG
+895 IESLRSGSGDSDNGDG
-910 KRIAIDANL
+910 RRIAIDANL
-919 QKVTGFHAET
+919 QQVTGFHSET
-929 LSNVNLSYAARGRQI
+929 LSNFNLSYVARGKQI
-944 DAVDLSAVTDSGQ
+944 DGLDLSAVTDSGQ

-967 ADNILELTSGDAGSL
+967 ADNTLELTSGDAGSL

-1020 VNEAR
+1020 VNEER
-1025 LQSIVSTPTGA
+1025 LQSIVSTPAGS

-1049 DVSSARFERGSAN
+1049 DVSSARFERGFAN
-1062 VALDN
+1062 LMLDD
-1067 GSVAIEGG
+1067 GSVAVEGG
-1075 VVRGVDVGATFQG
+1075 VVRGTDIGATFQG

-1115 LPIIGVLLGNGRD
+1115 LPLIGAILGNGRD

>member
-1 MFGQLGVEPLIPCS
+1 
-15 GIEADWKIPH
+15 
-25 DSFSRFRRPPALMN
+25 MN

-61 AQAHEPYIVHAPQKR
+61 AQAHDPCIVHAPNKR
-76 GLARLVF
+76 GVAHLIF
-83 TTTILISAIFLFFGA
+83 TTTIVIATIFLLLGA

-123 AIGNAYHAEVGR
+123 AIGTGYHAEVGS
-135 TVLRVTSTGALAL
+135 TVLRVTSAGALAL
-148 KAQNVTLVEN
+148 KAQDVTLVEN

-207 DLTAIRVDGV
+207 DLTAIRVADV
-217 ATGLEAVFNQMDSIA
+217 ASGLEAVFNQMDSIA
-232 QLIGR
+232 QLISR
-237 SNTDI
+237 SNTET
-242 VRIADLQLS
+242 VRLADLQLS
-251 FAGPRLRAIP
+251 FAGPRKRAIP
-261 VVVKSIDFRRSDD
+261 VVVKSVDFKRGDD
-274 GSMQIDGLFTV
+274 GSMQIDGLFAV
-285 DGESAELHLRAG
+285 DGESAELHLRADRV
-297 HENGRIA
+297 NGRIA
-304 TIDGAAT
+304 SLDGAAT
-311 GLPLAAFLYRNQTG
+311 GLPLAAFLHRNQTE

-339 IQATRAGDGVTPA
+339 IKATRAGEGVVPA
-352 LHLKGQSADGVFDA
+352 LQVKAQSAEGVFDA

-382 DFARDR
+382 DFDRDR
-388 VEILPSMVRIGRST
+388 IEILPSMARIGRST

-409 ADLDPAAAAGKQGFS
+409 ADLDPATAAGKSAFS
-424 IDLLLQSANSSPVDV
+424 IDLLLQSASSSPVDV
-439 PEAPLIFDA
+439 SEAPLIFDA
-448 KAQGRFL
+448 KAQGRFT
-455 PETHELVFEE
+455 PETHELVFQE
-465 LTVSSGL
+465 LTVASAL

-509 WWVGKTARRWVVNN
+509 WWVGKTARRWVINN

-531 GRIEVSL
+531 GKIEVFL

-544 RTVGPVDLN
+544 RTVGPIDLN
-553 ADELSVQFN
+553 AEELSVQFK
-562 IDDARVNLAGDIP
+562 IADTRVNLAGDIP
-575 PLRDAAGAFK
+575 PLRDAAGVFN

-591 DVDIQRG
+591 DVEIERG
-598 AAYFPS
+598 TAYFPS
-604 GRSVTLNGGDFVI
+604 GRSATVNGGNFVI

-629 KLDVG
+629 KLDVA

-664 EMTARVGARFGLVT
+664 EMTAEVGARFGLVT
-678 AQQPPPPQWQA
+678 AQKPPPPQWQA
-689 EMLLDGVTV
+689 QMQLNGVTV
-698 NKPMAGRA
+698 NKPFAGRA
-706 VSDIK
+706 ISDIK
-711 GSLRIDPQ
+711 GTMRIDPN

-727 NVDGGMMDISVVE
+727 DIDGGEMDISVVE
-740 PVGAD
+740 PVGTA
-745 STAKRKREISGTLND
+745 STVKRKREISGTLND
-760 EVLAKLA
+760 GELAKMA
-767 PGLSGIVSGPVA
+767 PGLAGIISGPVA
-779 LDIQI
+779 LDILINDNEQH
-784 DDTDRQMVSADLGRA
+784 TVSADLGNA

-814 GAKATFSVLVTDDVA
+814 GAKATFSASTTDGVTQ
-829 RIDDLKLTGDG
+829 IGDLKLNGDG
-840 FGASGALA
+840 FGAAGALV

-861 VQLSKGDS
+861 VQLSKGDN
-869 YAVNIKRQKSGF
+869 YAVDIKRQKGGF
-881 AVSVNGSSADIRPI
+881 AVTVNGSSADIRPI
-895 IESMRNAPGGDDGDG
+895 IESMRNSSGDGDGDG
-910 KRIAIDANL
+910 KRIAIDAKL
-919 QKVTGFHAET
+919 QQVTGFHSET
-929 LSNVNLSYAARGRQI
+929 LSNVNLSYAARGKQI

-967 ADNILELTSGDAGSL
+967 ADNTLELTSGDAGSL

-1003 RGGSSWRGNV
+1003 RGGSSWRGNI

-1067 GSVAIEGG
+1067 GSIAIDSG

-1088 TVRDKN
+1088 TVRDAN

>member
-1 MFGQLGVEPLIPCS
+1 
-15 GIEADWKIPH
+15 
-25 DSFSRFRRPPALMN
+25 MN

-61 AQAHEPYIVHAPQKR
+61 AQAHDPCIVHAPNKR
-76 GLARLVF
+76 GIMHLAF
-83 TTTILISAIFLFFGA
+83 TIA
-98 AVLAAIEGGF
+98 AVVASIILLIGALLVAAIEGGF
-108 LDGPLNARAQTALNS
+108 LDEPLNARAQMALNTATGS
-123 AIGNAYHAEVGR
+123 NYHAEVGS
-135 TVLRVTSTGALAL
+135 TVLRVTSNGALAL

-167 NSVFIELNPLALL
+167 NSVFIELNPLALI
-180 TGRIAVSRLEAEGA
+180 TGRIAVSRIEAEGA
-194 TLDPSLLPQGKPI
+194 MLDPSLLPQGKPI
-207 DLTAIRVDGV
+207 DLAAIRIADV
-217 ATGLEAVFNQMDSIA
+217 ADGLEVVFSQIDNIS

-237 SNTDI
+237 SDTET

-251 FAGPRLRAIP
+251 FSGPRQRVVP
-261 VVVKSIDFRRSDD
+261 VVVETVDFKRTAD
-274 GSMQIDGLFTV
+274 GSMQIDGVFSV
-285 DGESAELHLRAG
+285 DGQSSQLHLRADRQS
-297 HENGRIA
+297 GRVTA
-304 TIDGAAT
+304 LDGSAI
-311 GLPLAAFLYRNQTG
+311 GLPLSAFLHRDDTA
-325 TEQAF
+325 TELAF
-330 GIRSSADLS
+330 GIKSSADLT
-339 IQATRAGDGVTPA
+339 IKATRAAENTPPTLQLNGRSNGGA
-352 LHLKGQSADGVFDA
+352 FDA
-366 GGFSSELK
+366 GGFTSELK
-374 PSEVNITY
+374 PSELNVSY
-382 DFARDR
+382 DFVRDR
-388 VEILPSMVRIGRST
+388 IEILPSMVRVGRST

-409 ADLDPAAAAGKQGFS
+409 ADLDPAALAGKKGFS
-424 IDLLLQSANSSPVDV
+424 VDLLLQAASSSPIDV
-439 PEAPLIFDA
+439 TEAPLIFDA
-448 KAQGRFL
+448 KAQGRYL
-455 PETHELVFEE
+455 PESHQLVFDE
-465 LTVSSGL
+465 LTVASGL

-483 GDTSPQISFALLT
+483 GETSPQISFALLT

-509 WWVGKTARRWVVNN
+509 WWVGKTARRWVINN

-531 GRIEVSL
+531 GKIEVFL

-544 RTVGPVDLN
+544 RTVGPIDLN
-553 ADELSVQFN
+553 AEELSVQFN
-562 IDDARVNLAGDIP
+562 IADARVNLAGDIP
-575 PLRDAAGAFK
+575 PLRDAAGAFN
-585 LKGERL
+585 LKGERM
-591 DVDIQRG
+591 DVKIQRG
-598 AAYFPS
+598 TAYFPS
-604 GRSVTLNGGDFVI
+604 GRSATVNGGDFVI

-629 KLDVG
+629 KLDVA

-664 EMTARVGARFGLVT
+664 EMTAQVGARFGLVT
-678 AQQPPPPQWQA
+678 AQKPPPPQWQA
-689 EMLLDGVTV
+689 QMSLNGVTV
-698 NKPMAGRA
+698 NKPFAGRNI
-706 VSDIK
+706 SNIK
-711 GSLRIDPQ
+711 GTMRIDPV

-727 NVDGGMMDISVVE
+727 DIDGGEMNISVVE
-740 PVGAD
+740 PVGAS
-745 STAKRKREISGTLND
+745 STVARKREISGTLND
-760 EVLAKLA
+760 GDLAKLA
-767 PGLSGIVSGPVA
+767 PGLAGIVSGPVG
-779 LDIQI
+779 LDILVNDNDQH
-784 DDTDRQMVSADLGRA
+784 TVSADLGNA
-799 SISLPWIG
+799 SLSLPWIG

-814 GAKATFSVLVTDDVA
+814 SAKATFSATTTEGVTQ
-829 RIDDLKLTGDG
+829 ISNLKLNGDG
-840 FGASGALA
+840 FGAAGSLV

-861 VQLSKGDS
+861 VQLSKGDN

-881 AVSVNGSSADIRPI
+881 AVSVNGSSADMRPV
-895 IESMRNAPGGDDGDG
+895 IESLRNGSGDGGGDG
-910 KRIAIDANL
+910 KRIAINANL
-919 QKVTGFHAET
+919 QQVTGFHSEA
-929 LSNVNLSYAARGRQI
+929 LSNVNLNYVARGKQI

-962 LTKNG
+962 LTKDG
-967 ADNILELTSGDAGSL
+967 ADNTLELTSGDAGSL

-1003 RGGSSWRGNV
+1003 RGGSSWRGNI

-1025 LQSIVSTPTGA
+1025 LQSIVSTPAGA
-1036 DGRSLNQAVKKNI
+1036 DGRSLNQAVKRDI

-1067 GSVAIEGG
+1067 GSIVIDGG

>member
-1 MFGQLGVEPLIPCS
+1 
-15 GIEADWKIPH
+15 
-25 DSFSRFRRPPALMN
+25 MN

-61 AQAHEPYIVHAPQKR
+61 AQAHDPCIVHAPNKR
-76 GLARLVF
+76 GIMHLAF
-83 TTTILISAIFLFFGA
+83 TIA
-98 AVLAAIEGGF
+98 AVVASIILLIGALLVAAIEGGF
-108 LDGPLNARAQTALNS
+108 LDEPLNARAQMALNTATGS
-123 AIGNAYHAEVGR
+123 NYHAEVGS
-135 TVLRVTSTGALAL
+135 TVLRVTSNGALAL

-167 NSVFIELNPLALL
+167 NSVFIELNPLALM
-180 TGRIAVSRLEAEGA
+180 TGRIAVSRIEAEGA
-194 TLDPSLLPQGKPI
+194 MLDPSLLPQGKPI
-207 DLTAIRVDGV
+207 DLAAIRIADV
-217 ATGLEAVFNQMDSIA
+217 ADGLEVVFSQIDNIS

-237 SNTDI
+237 SDTET

-251 FAGPRLRAIP
+251 FSGPRQRVVP
-261 VVVKSIDFRRSDD
+261 VVVETVDFKRTAD
-274 GSMQIDGLFTV
+274 GSMQIDGVFSV
-285 DGESAELHLRAG
+285 DGQSSQLHLRADRQS
-297 HENGRIA
+297 GRVTA
-304 TIDGAAT
+304 LDGSAI
-311 GLPLAAFLYRNQTG
+311 GLPLSAFLHRDDTA
-325 TEQAF
+325 TELAF
-330 GIRSSADLS
+330 GIKSSADLS
-339 IQATRAGDGVTPA
+339 IKATRAAENTPPTLQLNGRSNGGA
-352 LHLKGQSADGVFDA
+352 FDA
-366 GGFSSELK
+366 GGFTSELK
-374 PSEVNITY
+374 PSELNVSY
-382 DFARDR
+382 DFVRDR
-388 VEILPSMVRIGRST
+388 IEILPSMVRVGRST

-409 ADLDPAAAAGKQGFS
+409 ADLDPAALAGKKGFS
-424 IDLLLQSANSSPVDV
+424 VDLLLQAASSSPIDV
-439 PEAPLIFDA
+439 TEAPLIFDA
-448 KAQGRFL
+448 KAQGRYL
-455 PETHELVFEE
+455 PESHQLVFDE
-465 LTVSSGL
+465 LTVASGL

-483 GDTSPQISFALLT
+483 GETSPQISFALLT

-509 WWVGKTARRWVVNN
+509 WWVGKTARRWVINN

-531 GRIEVSL
+531 GKIEVFL

-544 RTVGPVDLN
+544 RTVGPIDLN
-553 ADELSVQFN
+553 AEELSVQFN
-562 IDDARVNLAGDIP
+562 IADARVNLAGDIP
-575 PLRDAAGAFK
+575 PLRDAAGAFN
-585 LKGERL
+585 LKGERM
-591 DVDIQRG
+591 DVKIQRG
-598 AAYFPS
+598 KAYFPS
-604 GRSVTLNGGDFVI
+604 GRSATVSGGDFVI

-629 KLDVG
+629 KLDVA

-664 EMTARVGARFGLVT
+664 EMTAQVGARFGLVT
-678 AQQPPPPQWQA
+678 AQKPPPPQWQA
-689 EMLLDGVTV
+689 QMLLNGVTV
-698 NKPMAGRA
+698 NKPFAGRNI
-706 VSDIK
+706 SDIK
-711 GSLRIDPQ
+711 GTMRIDPV

-727 NVDGGMMDISVVE
+727 DIDGGEMNISVVE
-740 PVGAD
+740 PVGAS
-745 STAKRKREISGTLND
+745 STVARKREISGTLND
-760 EVLAKLA
+760 GDLAKLA
-767 PGLSGIVSGPVA
+767 PGLAGIVSGPVG
-779 LDIQI
+779 LDILVNDNDQH
-784 DDTDRQMVSADLGRA
+784 TVSADLGNA
-799 SISLPWIG
+799 SLSLPWIG

-814 GAKATFSVLVTDDVA
+814 SAKATFSATTTEGVTQ
-829 RIDDLKLTGDG
+829 ISNLKLNGDG
-840 FGASGALA
+840 FGAAGSLV

-861 VQLSKGDS
+861 VQLSKGDN

-881 AVSVNGSSADIRPI
+881 AVSVNGSSADMRPV
-895 IESMRNAPGGDDGDG
+895 IESLRNGSSDGDGDG
-910 KRIAIDANL
+910 KRIAINANL
-919 QKVTGFHAET
+919 QQVTGFHSEA
-929 LSNVNLSYAARGRQI
+929 LSNVNLNYVARGKQI

-967 ADNILELTSGDAGSL
+967 ADNTLELTSGDAGSL

-1003 RGGSSWRGNV
+1003 RGGSSWRGNI

-1025 LQSIVSTPTGA
+1025 LQSIVSTPAGA
-1036 DGRSLNQAVKKNI
+1036 DGRSLNQAVKRDI

-1067 GSVAIEGG
+1067 GSIVIDGG

>member
-1 MFGQLGVEPLIPCS
+1 
-15 GIEADWKIPH
+15 
-25 DSFSRFRRPPALMN
+25 MN

-51 DIVALHSLPS
+51 DIVVLHSLPS
-61 AQAHEPYIVHAPQKR
+61 AQAHDPCIVHAPNKR
-76 GLARLVF
+76 GITHRVF
-83 TTTILISAIFLFFGA
+83 TATAVIASLVLLFGA
-98 AVLAAIEGGF
+98 ALLAAIEGGL
-108 LDGPLNARAQTALNS
+108 LDAPLNARAQAALNA
-123 AIGNAYHAEVGR
+123 AIGGVYRAEVGS
-135 TVLRVTSTGALAL
+135 TVLRVTSNGALAL
-148 KAQNVTLVEN
+148 KAQDVTLVEN
-158 ASNKRLVTT
+158 VSNKRLVTT
-167 NSVFIELNPLALL
+167 DSVFIELNPLALM
-180 TGRIAVSRLEAEGA
+180 TGRIAVSRIEAEGS

-207 DLTAIRVDGV
+207 DLTAIRIADV
-217 ATGLEAVFNQMDSIA
+217 ASGLEVVFSQIDNIS
-232 QLIGR
+232 QLISR
-237 SNTDI
+237 SNTET
-242 VRIADLQLS
+242 VRIADLRLS
-251 FAGPRLRAIP
+251 FAGLRQRIVP
-261 VVVKSIDFRRSDD
+261 MVVETLDFKRTAD
-274 GSMQIDGLFTV
+274 GSMQIDGVFSI
-285 DGESAELHLRAG
+285 DGQSSELHLRADRQS
-297 HENGRIA
+297 GRIA
-304 TIDGAAT
+304 TLDGSAI
-311 GLPLAAFLYRNQTG
+311 GLPLSAFLHRNETA
-325 TEQAF
+325 TELAF
-330 GIRSSADLS
+330 GVKSSADLT
-339 IQATRAGDGVTPA
+339 IKATRAAENMTPTLQLNGRSNNGA
-352 LHLKGQSADGVFDA
+352 FDA
-366 GGFSSELK
+366 GGFTSELK
-374 PSEVNITY
+374 PSELNISY

-388 VEILPSMVRIGRST
+388 IEILPSMVRVGRST

-409 ADLDPAAAAGKQGFS
+409 ADIDPAVLAGRNGFS
-424 IDLLLQSANSSPVDV
+424 IDLLLQAASSSPIDV
-439 PEAPLIFDA
+439 SEAPLIFDA
-448 KAQGRFL
+448 KAQGHYL
-455 PETHELVFEE
+455 PESHQLVFDE
-465 LTVSSGL
+465 LTVASGL

-509 WWVGKTARRWVVNN
+509 WWVGKNARRWVINN

-531 GRIEVSL
+531 GKIEVFL

-544 RTVGPVDLN
+544 HTVGPIDLN
-553 ADELSVQFN
+553 AEELSVQFN
-562 IDDARVNLAGDIP
+562 IADARVNLAGDIP

-585 LKGERL
+585 LKGEHL
-591 DVDIQRG
+591 DVAIERG
-598 AAYFPS
+598 TAYFPS
-604 GRSVTLNGGDFVI
+604 GRSATVNGGNFVI

-629 KLDVG
+629 KLDVAG
-634 GQADAIAELVSYRPI
+634 HADAIAELVSYRPI

-664 EMTARVGARFGLVT
+664 EMTAEVGARFGLIT
-678 AQQPPPPQWQA
+678 AQKPPPPLWQA
-689 EMLLDGVTV
+689 EMMLNGVTV
-698 NKPMAGRA
+698 NKPFAGRDI
-706 VSDIK
+706 SDIK
-711 GSLRIDPQ
+711 GTLRIDPN

-727 NVDGGMMDISVVE
+727 DIDGGEMDISVVE
-740 PVGAD
+740 PVGSA

-760 EVLAKLA
+760 GELAKLA
-767 PGLSGIVSGPVA
+767 PGLAGIISGPVA
-779 LDIQI
+779 LDILINDNDQH
-784 DDTDRQMVSADLGRA
+784 TVSADLGGA

-814 GAKATFSVLVTDDVA
+814 GARATFSASTTDGVTQ
-829 RIDDLKLTGDG
+829 IGDLKLNGDG
-840 FGASGALA
+840 FGATGALV

-861 VQLSKGDS
+861 VQLSKGDN
-869 YAVNIKRQKSGF
+869 YAVDIKRQKGGF
-881 AVSVNGSSADIRPI
+881 AISVNGSSADMRPV
-895 IESMRNAPGGDDGDG
+895 IESLRSGSGDGDDGGDS
-910 KRIAIDANL
+910 KRIAISANL
-919 QKVTGFHAET
+919 QQVTGFHSET
-929 LSNVNLSYAARGRQI
+929 LSNVNLSYAARGKQI

-1003 RGGSSWRGNV
+1003 RGGSSWLGNV

-1062 VALDN
+1062 IALDN
-1067 GSVAIEGG
+1067 GSIAIDSG

-1088 TVRDKN
+1088 TVRDAN

>member
-1 MFGQLGVEPLIPCS
+1 
-15 GIEADWKIPH
+15 
-25 DSFSRFRRPPALMN
+25 MN

-61 AQAHEPYIVHAPQKR
+61 AQAHDPCIVHAPNKR
-76 GLARLVF
+76 GVAHLVF
-83 TTTILISAIFLFFGA
+83 TTTIVITAIFLLLGA

-123 AIGNAYHAEVGR
+123 AIGTGYHAEVGS
-135 TVLRVTSTGALAL
+135 TVLRVTSNGALAL
-148 KAQNVTLVEN
+148 KAQDVTLVEN

-207 DLTAIRVDGV
+207 DLTAIRVADV
-217 ATGLEAVFNQMDSIA
+217 AGGLEVVFNQIDSIS
-232 QLIGR
+232 QLISR
-237 SNTDI
+237 SNTET
-242 VRIADLQLS
+242 VRLADLQLS
-251 FAGPRLRAIP
+251 VAGPRKRAIP
-261 VVVKSIDFRRSDD
+261 VVVKSVDFKRGDD
-274 GSMQIDGLFTV
+274 GSMQIDGLFSV
-285 DGESAELHLRAG
+285 DGESAELHLRANG
-297 HENGRIA
+297 ANGRIA
-304 TIDGAAT
+304 SLEGAAT
-311 GLPLAAFLYRNQTG
+311 GLPLAAFLHRNQTE

-339 IQATRAGDGVTPA
+339 INATRAGQGLTPT
-352 LHLKGQSADGVFDA
+352 LQLKGRSAAGVFDA

-374 PSEVNITY
+374 SSDVNITY
-382 DFARDR
+382 DFGRDR
-388 VEILPSMVRIGRST
+388 IEILPSMVRIGRST

-409 ADLDPAAAAGKQGFS
+409 ADLDPAATAGKPGFS
-424 IDLLLQSANSSPVDV
+424 IDLLLQSASSSPVDV
-439 PEAPLIFDA
+439 SEAPLIFDA

-455 PETHELVFEE
+455 PETHELVFQE
-465 LTVSSGL
+465 LTVASAL

-509 WWVGKTARRWVVNN
+509 WWVGKTARRWVINN

-531 GRIEVSL
+531 GKLEVFL

-544 RTVGPVDLN
+544 RTVGPIDLN
-553 ADELSVQFN
+553 AEELSVQFN
-562 IDDARVNLAGDIP
+562 IADARVNLAGDIP
-575 PLRDAAGAFK
+575 PLRDAAGVFK
-585 LKGERL
+585 LKGEHL
-591 DVDIQRG
+591 DVEIERG
-598 AAYFPS
+598 TAYFPS
-604 GRSVTLNGGDFVI
+604 GRSATVNGGNFVI

-664 EMTARVGARFGLVT
+664 EMTAQVGARFGLVT
-678 AQQPPPPQWQA
+678 AQKPPPPQWQA
-689 EMLLDGVTV
+689 QMLLNGVTV
-698 NKPMAGRA
+698 NKPIAGRSI
-706 VSDIK
+706 SDIK
-711 GSLRIDPQ
+711 GTLRIDPN

-727 NVDGGMMDISVVE
+727 DIDGGEMDISVVE
-740 PVGAD
+740 PVGAA
-745 STAKRKREISGTLND
+745 STVKRKREISGTLND
-760 EVLAKLA
+760 GELAKLA
-767 PGLSGIVSGPVA
+767 PGLAGIISGPVA
-779 LDIQI
+779 LDILINDNDQH
-784 DDTDRQMVSADLGRA
+784 TVSADLGNA

-814 GAKATFSVLVTDDVA
+814 GAKATFSASTTDGVTQ
-829 RIDDLKLTGDG
+829 IDDLKLNGDG
-840 FGASGALA
+840 FGATGALV

-856 GEFSS
+856 GAFSS
-861 VQLSKGDS
+861 VQLAKGDN
-869 YAVNIKRQKSGF
+869 YAVDIKRQKGGF
-881 AVSVNGSSADIRPI
+881 AVSVNGSSADMRPVI
-895 IESMRNAPGGDDGDG
+895 DSLRSGSGDGDGNGDG
-910 KRIAIDANL
+910 KRISINANL
-919 QKVTGFHAET
+919 QQVTGFHSET
-929 LSNVNLSYAARGRQI
+929 LSNVNLSYAARGKQI
-944 DAVDLSAVTDSGQ
+944 DGVDLSAVTDSGQ

-1062 VALDN
+1062 IALDN
-1067 GSVAIEGG
+1067 GSIAIDSG

-1088 TVRDKN
+1088 TVRDAN

>member
-1 MFGQLGVEPLIPCS
+1 
-15 GIEADWKIPH
+15 
-25 DSFSRFRRPPALMN
+25 MN

-61 AQAHEPYIVHAPQKR
+61 AQAHDPCIVHAPNKR
-76 GLARLVF
+76 GVAHLVF
-83 TTTILISAIFLFFGA
+83 TTTIVITAIFLLLGA

-123 AIGNAYHAEVGR
+123 AIGTGYHAEVGS
-135 TVLRVTSTGALAL
+135 TVLRVTSNGALAL
-148 KAQNVTLVEN
+148 KAQDVTLVEN

-207 DLTAIRVDGV
+207 DLTAIRVADV
-217 ATGLEAVFNQMDSIA
+217 AGGLEVVFNQIDSIS
-232 QLIGR
+232 QLISR
-237 SNTDI
+237 SNTET
-242 VRIADLQLS
+242 VRLADLQLS
-251 FAGPRLRAIP
+251 VAGPRKRAIP
-261 VVVKSIDFRRSDD
+261 VVVKSVDFKRGDD
-274 GSMQIDGLFTV
+274 GSMQIDGLFSV
-285 DGESAELHLRAG
+285 DGESAELHLRANG
-297 HENGRIA
+297 ANGRIA
-304 TIDGAAT
+304 SLEGAAT
-311 GLPLAAFLYRNQTG
+311 GLPLAAFLHRNQTE

-339 IQATRAGDGVTPA
+339 INATRAGQGFTPT
-352 LHLKGQSADGVFDA
+352 LQLKGRSAAGVFDA

-374 PSEVNITY
+374 SSDVNITY
-382 DFARDR
+382 DFGRDR
-388 VEILPSMVRIGRST
+388 IEILPSMVRIGRST

-409 ADLDPAAAAGKQGFS
+409 ADLDPAATAGKPGFS
-424 IDLLLQSANSSPVDV
+424 IDLLLQSASSSPVDV
-439 PEAPLIFDA
+439 SEAPLIFDA

-455 PETHELVFEE
+455 PETHELVFQE
-465 LTVSSGL
+465 LTVASAL

-509 WWVGKTARRWVVNN
+509 WWVGKTARRWVINN

-531 GRIEVSL
+531 GKLEVFL

-544 RTVGPVDLN
+544 RTVGPIDLN
-553 ADELSVQFN
+553 AEELSVQFN
-562 IDDARVNLAGDIP
+562 IADARVNLAGDIP
-575 PLRDAAGAFK
+575 PLRDAAGVFK
-585 LKGERL
+585 LKGEHL
-591 DVDIQRG
+591 DVEIERG
-598 AAYFPS
+598 TAYFPS
-604 GRSVTLNGGDFVI
+604 GRSATVNGGNFVI

-664 EMTARVGARFGLVT
+664 EMTAQVGARFGLVT
-678 AQQPPPPQWQA
+678 AQKPPPPQWQA
-689 EMLLDGVTV
+689 QMLLNGVTV
-698 NKPMAGRA
+698 NKPIAGRSI
-706 VSDIK
+706 SDIK
-711 GSLRIDPQ
+711 GTLRIDPN

-727 NVDGGMMDISVVE
+727 DIDGGEMDISVVE
-740 PVGAD
+740 PVGAA
-745 STAKRKREISGTLND
+745 STVKRKREISGTLND
-760 EVLAKLA
+760 GELAKLA
-767 PGLSGIVSGPVA
+767 PGLAGIISGPVA
-779 LDIQI
+779 LDILINDNDQH
-784 DDTDRQMVSADLGRA
+784 TVSADLGNA

-814 GAKATFSVLVTDDVA
+814 GAKATFSASTTDGVTQ
-829 RIDDLKLTGDG
+829 IDDLKLNGDG
-840 FGASGALA
+840 FGATGALV

-856 GEFSS
+856 GAFSS
-861 VQLSKGDS
+861 VQLAKGDN
-869 YAVNIKRQKSGF
+869 YAVDIKRQKGGF
-881 AVSVNGSSADIRPI
+881 AVSVNGSSADMRPVI
-895 IESMRNAPGGDDGDG
+895 DSLRSGSGDGDGNGDG
-910 KRIAIDANL
+910 KRISINANL
-919 QKVTGFHAET
+919 QQVTGFHSET
-929 LSNVNLSYAARGRQI
+929 LSNVNLSYAARGKQI
-944 DAVDLSAVTDSGQ
+944 DGVDLSAVTDSGQ

-1062 VALDN
+1062 IALDN
-1067 GSVAIEGG
+1067 GSIAIDSG

-1088 TVRDKN
+1088 TVRDAN

>member
-1 MFGQLGVEPLIPCS
+1 
-15 GIEADWKIPH
+15 
-25 DSFSRFRRPPALMN
+25 MN
-39 EIRGEKVSFRKE
+39 EIRGEKVSFRKD
-51 DIVALHSLPS
+51 DIIALHSLPS
-61 AQAHEPYIVHAPQKR
+61 AQAHDPCIVHAPNKR
-76 GLARLVF
+76 GAAHLVF
-83 TTTILISAIFLFFGA
+83 TTTIVVTAIFLLLGA
-98 AVLAAIEGGF
+98 AVLAAIESGL

-123 AIGNAYHAEVGR
+123 AIGGGYHAEVGS
-135 TVLRVTSTGALAL
+135 TVLRVTASGALAL
-148 KAQNVTLVEN
+148 KAQDVTLVEN

-167 NSVFIELNPLALL
+167 NSVFIELSPLALL

-207 DLTAIRVDGV
+207 DLMAIRVADV
-217 ATGLEAVFNQMDSIA
+217 AGGLEVVFKQIDSIS
-232 QLIGR
+232 QLISR
-237 SNTDI
+237 SNTET
-242 VRIADLQLS
+242 VRIADLRLS
-251 FAGPRLRAIP
+251 FAGLRQRIVP
-261 VVVKSIDFRRSDD
+261 VVVETLDFKRTAD
-274 GSMQIDGLFTV
+274 GSMQIDGAFSV
-285 DGESAELHLRAG
+285 DGQSSELHLRADRQS
-297 HENGRIA
+297 GRITTLNGSA
-304 TIDGAAT
+304 V
-311 GLPLAAFLYRNQTG
+311 GLPLSAFLHRNG
-325 TEQAF
+325 TATELAF
-330 GIRSSADLS
+330 GVTSSADLTIKAS
-339 IQATRAGDGVTPA
+339 RAAENAMPTLQLNGRSNGGA
-352 LHLKGQSADGVFDA
+352 FDA
-366 GGFSSELK
+366 GGFTSELK
-374 PSEVNITY
+374 PSELNVSY
-382 DFARDR
+382 DFARNKI
-388 VEILPSMVRIGRST
+388 EILPSMVRVGRST

-409 ADLDPAAAAGKQGFS
+409 ADLDPAVLAGKNGFS
-424 IDLLLQSANSSPVDV
+424 IDLLLQSASSSPVDV
-439 PEAPLIFDA
+439 SEAPLIFDA

-455 PETHELVFEE
+455 PETHELVFQE
-465 LTVSSGL
+465 LTVASAL

-496 SKIQSAAVKQLWP
+496 SKIEAAAVKQLWP

-531 GRIEVSL
+531 GKLEVFL

-544 RTVGPVDLN
+544 RTVGPIDLN
-553 ADELSVQFN
+553 AEELSVQFN
-562 IDDARVNLAGDIP
+562 IADTRVNLAGDIP
-575 PLRDAAGAFK
+575 PLRDASGAFK
-585 LKGERL
+585 LKGERM
-591 DVDIQRG
+591 DVEIERG
-598 AAYFPS
+598 TAYFPS
-604 GRSVTLNGGDFVI
+604 GRSATVTGGDFVI

-629 KLDVG
+629 KLDVA
-634 GQADAIAELVSYRPI
+634 GQADAMAELVSSRPI

-664 EMTARVGARFGLVT
+664 EMTAEVGARFGLIA
-678 AQQPPPPQWQA
+678 AQNPPPPLWQA
-689 EMLLDGVTV
+689 QMLLNGVTV
-698 NKPMAGRA
+698 NKPFSGHN
-706 VSDIK
+706 VSDIN
-711 GSLRIDPQ
+711 GTLRIDPN
-719 QAVLEAKA
+719 QAVLDAKA
-727 NVDGGMMDISVVE
+727 DIDGGEMNISVIE
-740 PVGAD
+740 PVGSA
-745 STAKRKREISGTLND
+745 STVTRKREISGTLND
-760 EVLAKLA
+760 SELAKLA
-767 PGLSGIVSGPVA
+767 PGLAGIISGPVM
-779 LDIQI
+779 LDILMN
-784 DDTDRQMVSADLGRA
+784 DSDRQTISADLGNA

-814 GAKATFSVLVTDDVA
+814 GAKATFSASTTDGVTQ
-829 RIDDLKLTGDG
+829 IDALKLDGDG
-840 FGASGALA
+840 FGAAGALV

-861 VQLSKGDS
+861 VQLSKGDN
-869 YAVNIKRQKSGF
+869 YAISIKRQKGGF
-881 AVSVNGSSADIRPI
+881 AVNVNGSSADMRPV
-895 IESMRNAPGGDDGDG
+895 IESLRSGSGDGDGGGDG
-910 KRIAIDANL
+910 KRIAISANL
-919 QKVTGFHAET
+919 QQVTGFHSET
-929 LSNVNLSYAARGRQI
+929 LSNVNLSYAARGKQI

-957 AVVAK
+957 AVVAT

-1003 RGGSSWRGNV
+1003 RGGNSWRGSV

-1067 GSVAIEGG
+1067 GSIAIDSG

-1088 TVRDKN
+1088 TVRDKS